1 MCIRRNGSG
10 LYDGGGGGVGR
21 DVVDRDNERRLR
33 AMGIRLDKSR
43 SPAAA
48 AASSNPVKKHVYEAS
63 SRRKVV
69 DTEDVHNIS
78 RRDGRTGKVTSET
91 VRTNKHE
98 VSLIQAFFNGFGAD
112 LSSGRLPL
120 C

>member
-1 MCIRRNGSG
+1 M
-10 LYDGGGGGVGR
+10 
-21 DVVDRDNERRLR
+21 VDRDNERRLR

-43 SPAAA
+43 SPA
-48 AASSNPVKKHVYEAS
+48 NPVKKHVYEAS

-98 VSLIQAFFNGFGAD
+98 VSINHLRTC
-112 LSSGRLPL
+112 LT
-120 C
+120 CY

>member
-1 MCIRRNGSG
+1 MCIRRNGGG
-10 LYDGGGGGVGR
+10 LYDGGGGGVGG

-43 SPAAA
+43 SPAT
-48 AASSNPVKKHVYEAS
+48 NPVKKHVYEAS

-98 VSLIQAFFNGFGAD
+98 VSLYHLRTGLTLTCYLNAPQT
-112 LSSGRLPL
+112 
-120 C
+120 